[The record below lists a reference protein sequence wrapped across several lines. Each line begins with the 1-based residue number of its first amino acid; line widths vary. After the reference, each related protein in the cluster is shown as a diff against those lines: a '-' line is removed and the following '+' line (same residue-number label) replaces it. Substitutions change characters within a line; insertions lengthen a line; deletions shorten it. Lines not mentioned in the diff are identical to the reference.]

1 MTAIDDIKAAMAEH
15 RATRKVIP
23 KGAAIY
29 ALNRWKGEESRKL
42 RDEYERRKAEIEAG
56 PDNVK
61 DEVGPEVLTAVA
73 EATAQGFSRTSI
85 RIALGKQT
93 IEEADEIIELAVGTM
108 HQKIETG
115 EVAAFTLRATG
126 KLHAKGWPM
135 YTVTMHDTDEAFSSV
150 YLVTTAG
157 ATEVARTHM
166 RISPSPAGSQEILDR
181 LFEAGV
187 GAEMFRRG
195 KD

>member
-1 MTAIDDIKAAMAEH
+1 MSAVDDIKLAMAEH
-15 RATRKVIP
+15 RANRKVLP

-42 RDEYERRKAEIEAG
+42 RDEYERRKAAIEAG
-56 PDNVK
+56 PDDVK

-73 EATAQGFSRTSI
+73 EAAAQGISRSSI

-93 IEEADEIIELAVGTM
+93 MEEADEIIKLAVGTM
-108 HQKIETG
+108 HEKIESG
-115 EVAAFTLRATG
+115 EAAAFTLRPTDRV
-126 KLHAKGWPM
+126 HAKGWPM
-135 YTVTMHDTDEAFSSV
+135 YMVTMHETDEAFGSV

-157 ATEVARTHM
+157 ATQVARSHM

-187 GAEMFRRG
+187 GAEIFRRG